1 MFNQQFFI
9 AIQAALKAGAA
20 ISQIYN
26 KHNYTVT
33 LKADQSPVTEADL
46 ESHHII
52 IQELTSTHLPVL
64 SEEGNPDLWNQIHQ
78 TDRYWM
84 IDPLDGTREFI
95 NRNGEFTV
103 NIALIKNKK
112 PIWGIIYIPEQ
123 ALLYAGIKGS
133 GAWEWGNID
142 NHYLSKQELQQ
153 KAITLPKRKSD
164 DEYRIV
170 GSKSHKTHT
179 TDAFIARIS
188 EVISEIKIVRAGSSL
203 KFCHIASGE
212 ADLYPRMDT
221 IMEWDVAAG
230 QAIIEAAGGQLKRW
244 PDGGS
249 IIYNSR
255 NMRFPTFLALAPGR
269 TETLFFK

>member
-1 MFNQQFFI
+1 MFNQQFI
-9 AIQAALKAGAA
+9 LAIQAALKAGAA

-33 LKADQSPVTEADL
+33 LKEDQSPVTEADL
-46 ESHHII
+46 ESHQII
-52 IQELTSTHLPVL
+52 TQQLTPTQLPVL

-103 NIALIKNKK
+103 NIALIEDKK

-123 ALLYAGIKGS
+123 RQLYAGVKGA
-133 GAWEWGNID
+133 GAWKWENID
-142 NHYLSKQELQQ
+142 NHYLSKQDLQE
-153 KAITLPKRKSD
+153 KAITLPTREAD
-164 DEYRIV
+164 NEYRIV

-230 QAIIEAAGGQLKRW
+230 HAIIEAAGGLLKRW
-244 PDGGS
+244 PDGDS
-249 IIYNSR
+249 ILYNSDD
-255 NMRFPTFLALAPGR
+255 MRFPTFLALAPGR
-269 TETLFFK
+269 TDTLFFK